1 MVTPTAN
8 YHQRRLA
15 RTLSTGSCP
24 ILLEGP
30 TSSGKTTIVEY
41 RKDHCGATSIALCQE
56 TALFCELSC

>member
-15 RTLSTGSCP
+15 RILSTGSYP

-41 RKDHCGATSIALCQE
+41 L
-56 TALFCELSC
+56 LVMLSY